1 MHFWGGIPGVL
12 FSPPHGGET
21 EKSLIFPP
29 HSGGVWGGNFG
40 LFPPHSGGVWG
51 GNFIYFP
58 PTWGGNRENFEKSN
72 PQITDSPLGNR
83 ISGLKIVK
91 IFACGALMIPHQFPQ
106 IFACGAAKK
115 LTFGGYFDRFSI
127 FISPPFWRGMG
138 GKFLFPPHFRG
149 AWGGN

>member
-1 MHFWGGIPGVL
+1 MFKKEKTVIFGVPDPKSVRFEHVPIPFFFWGDIKIL
-12 FSPPHGGET
+12 A
-21 EKSLIFPP
+21 
-29 HSGGVWGGNFG
+29 
-40 LFPPHSGGVWG
+40 
-51 GNFIYFP
+51 
-58 PTWGGNRENFEKSN
+58 TWGGNRENFEKSN
-72 PQITDSPLGNR
+72 PQITDSPLGNC

-149 AWGGN
+149 VWGGN